1 MHHQAVEELAPGL
14 EVAATSPDGVIEAFE
29 ETTAARWWV
38 GVQFHPEW
46 MTQFN
51 WALGLFTALIDA
63 SRSYTA
69 VPRDEI
75 ETLLDEI
82 RTMAAPARSSLER
95 RFGSHS
101 NDGPNAE
108 RGASS
113 CIDAP
118 EECRVGAT
126 CDQTQRNRCTM
137 QRYGGGV
144 SPYASQNEEN
154 KV

>member
-1 MHHQAVEELAPGL
+1 MEELAPGL

-82 RTMAAPARSSLER
+82 RAWLRQHDRAL
-95 RFGSHS
+95 
-101 NDGPNAE
+101 NA
-108 RGASS
+108 
-113 CIDAP
+113 DAVP
-118 EECRVGAT
+118 IALM
-126 CDQTQRNRCTM
+126 DQTQSGEHRPVLTLQRNA
-137 QRYGGGV
+137 V
-144 SPYASQNEEN
+144 
-154 KV
+154 